1 MTHLRSQRGEAR
13 GARRGPRGARRG
25 LLLLFLAGS
34 LAAPAAAQTRE
45 AIRYT
50 LRFPAPQT
58 NYVEVEAIVP
68 TDGRPGI
75 EMMMAVWTPG
85 SYLVREYERNLEAVQ
100 AKAGARVLPIEKTLK
115 NRWRITTGG
124 AREVTVSYRVYSHEM
139 TVRSNWVEADF
150 AMLNGAPTYLT
161 LVESGARPHE
171 VRLELPA
178 AWKTSVTGMPDAPDG
193 AAHHYRAPD
202 YDTLVDCPIVAG
214 NPAIHRFTVDGKP
227 HLLVDVGE
235 GGVFDGERAARDL
248 ERVVQADTKLWGGLP
263 YDKYV
268 FFNILV
274 SASGGLEHKNSV
286 MMMAGRWATGT
297 REKYL
302 AWLSLASHEYF
313 HLWNVKR
320 LRPIELGPFDYEHEN
335 YPRSLW
341 ISEGLTDY
349 YADLQLA
356 RAGLYTPGE
365 YMRELSTAIRTLQT
379 TPARLQ
385 QTVEMASYDA
395 WIKQYRPDD
404 NTVNSTI
411 SYYTKGAVL
420 GFLLDA
426 RIRTAT
432 NDAKGLDD
440 VMRLAF
446 ARYSGAKGFTPED
459 FRKTASEVAGA
470 DLGPWFTRALETT
483 EELDFAEAL
492 DWFGLDFQA
501 SRRSADRA
509 DEPAWLGAKIKIEA
523 GRVLVENVPR
533 DTPAYAGGVN
543 AGDEIL
549 AIDDFR
555 ILPDDLD
562 ARLAA
567 YRPGRTVV
575 LLVSRRDELKRL
587 DVTLGAVP
595 ADRWTLQAR
604 PDLTSS
610 QRARLMKW
618 MWR

>member
-1 MTHLRSQRGEAR
+1 VLVF
-13 GARRGPRGARRG
+13 
-25 LLLLFLAGS
+25 LLAGF
-34 LAAPAAAQTRE
+34 LTAPAGAQTRE

-58 NYVEVEAIVP
+58 NYVEVEARVP
-68 TDGRPGI
+68 TDGRPSI
-75 EMMMAVWTPG
+75 DMMMAVWTPG
-85 SYLVREYERNLEAVQ
+85 SYLIREYERNLEAVQ
-100 AKAGARVLPIEKTLK
+100 AKAGTRTLPIEKTVK

-124 AREVTVSYRVYSHEM
+124 AREVTVTYRVYAHEM
-139 TVRSNWVEADF
+139 TVRNNWVEAGF

-193 AAHHYRAPD
+193 APHHYLAPD

-214 NPAIHRFTVDGKP
+214 NPAIHQFSVDGKP
-227 HLLVDVGE
+227 HLLVDLGE
-235 GGVFDGERAARDL
+235 GGVFDGERAAHDL
-248 ERVVQADTKLWGGLP
+248 ERIVLADRQLWGTLP

-268 FFNILV
+268 FFNLLV

-286 MMMAGRWATGT
+286 MMMASRWATGT

-356 RAGLYTPGE
+356 RAGLYAPGE
-365 YMRELSTAIRTLQT
+365 YLRELSNAIRTLQT

-385 QTVEMASYDA
+385 QTAEMASFDA

-420 GFLLDA
+420 GFVLDA
-426 RIRTAT
+426 RIRAAT
-432 NDAKGLDD
+432 NDAKSLDD
-440 VMRLAF
+440 VMRLAL

-459 FRKTASEVAGA
+459 FRKTASDVAGT
-470 DLGPWFTRALETT
+470 DLGPWFTRALEST
-483 EELDFAEAL
+483 EELDYGPAL
-492 DWFGLDFQA
+492 EWFGLQFA
-501 SRRSADRA
+501 SPRA
-509 DEPAWLGAKIKIEA
+509 PDETRAWLGAKTKIDE
-523 GRVLVENVPR
+523 RRLLVEHVPR
-533 DTPAYAGGVN
+533 GTPAYAAGVN
-543 AGDEIL
+543 PGDEIL

-555 ILPDDLD
+555 VLPEDLET
-562 ARLAA
+562 RLAA

-587 DVTLGAVP
+587 DVTLGDEP
-595 ADRWTLQAR
+595 PDRWTLQVR
-604 PDLTSS
+604 PGLTPQ
-610 QRARLMKW
+610 QRARLTSWLGKL
-618 MWR
+618 

>member
-1 MTHLRSQRGEAR
+1 V
-13 GARRGPRGARRG
+13 
-25 LLLLFLAGS
+25 
-34 LAAPAAAQTRE
+34 PAAAQTRE

-68 TDGRPGI
+68 TDGRPSI
-75 EMMMAVWTPG
+75 ELMMAVWTPG
-85 SYLVREYERNLEAVQ
+85 SYLIREYERNVEAV
-100 AKAGARVLPIEKTLK
+100 KASASSRALPIEKTVK
-115 NRWRITTGG
+115 NRWRIATSG
-124 AREVTVSYRVYSHEM
+124 AREMTVSYRVYSHEM

-161 LVESGARPHE
+161 LVESGARPHD

-178 AWKTSVTGMPDAPDG
+178 AWKTSVTGMPDAPGG
-193 AAHHYRAPD
+193 APHHYRAPD
-202 YDTLVDCPIVAG
+202 YDTLVDSPIVAG
-214 NPAIHRFTVDGKP
+214 NPAIHRFSVDGKS

-235 GGVFDGERAARDL
+235 GGVFDGVRAARDL
-248 ERVVQADTKLWGGLP
+248 ERIVQTDKQLWGSLP

-268 FFNILV
+268 VFNLLV

-286 MMMAGRWATGT
+286 MLMASRWATGT

-302 AWLSLASHEYF
+302 GWLSLASHEYF

-320 LRPIELGPFDYEHEN
+320 LRPIELGPFDYEQEN

-365 YMRELSTAIRTLQT
+365 YLRELSNAIRTLQT

-385 QTVEMASYDA
+385 QTAEMASFDA

-420 GFLLDA
+420 GFVLDA
-426 RIRTAT
+426 RIRAAT
-432 NDAKGLDD
+432 NDAKSLDD

-459 FRKTASEVAGA
+459 FRKTASDVAGT
-470 DLGPWFTRALETT
+470 DLGPWFTRALESTD
-483 EELDFAEAL
+483 ELDYGPAL
-492 DWFGLDFQA
+492 EWFGLQFPPSRPSAA
-501 SRRSADRA
+501 SVDG
-509 DEPAWLGAKIKIEA
+509 PAWLGAKTKIEE
-523 GRVLVENVPR
+523 RRLLVENVPR
-533 DTPAYAGGVN
+533 DTPAYAAGVN
-543 AGDEIL
+543 PGDEIL

-555 ILPDDLD
+555 VLPEDLD

-567 YRPGRTVV
+567 YRPGRRVV

-587 DVTLGAVP
+587 DVTLGDAP
-595 ADRWTLQAR
+595 PDKWTLQAR
-604 PDLTSS
+604 PDLTPQ
-610 QRARLMKW
+610 QRARLTRW
-618 MWR
+618 LGQP